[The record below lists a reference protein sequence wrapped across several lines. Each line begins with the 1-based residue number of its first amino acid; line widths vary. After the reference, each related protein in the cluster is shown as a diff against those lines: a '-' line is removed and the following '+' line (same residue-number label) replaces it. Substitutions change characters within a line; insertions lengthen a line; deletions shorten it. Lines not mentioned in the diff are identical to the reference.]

1 MRPSRNR
8 TKCYTLKTF
17 STRTPPE
24 PAASHVEL
32 DELIRRKVVPDMH
45 PLVKRLDKLICETIP
60 GLRYAVKWGKA
71 SYGLPAQGWILEM
84 VPYLVAVNVVYFGGA
99 DFDHPPPLASL
110 GRSQYVK
117 LKSLEEGQ
125 GP

>member
-8 TKCYTLKTF
+8 TKCYTLKTS

-71 SYGLPAQGWILEM
+71 YYGLPAQGWILEM